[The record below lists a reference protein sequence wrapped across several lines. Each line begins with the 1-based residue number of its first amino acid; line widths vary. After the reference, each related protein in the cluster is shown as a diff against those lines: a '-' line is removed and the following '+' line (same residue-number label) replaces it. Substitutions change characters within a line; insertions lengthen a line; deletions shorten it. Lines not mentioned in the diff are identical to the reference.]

1 VHPTYV
7 ALEFRSRDEWG
18 GTGVAWNVVGDG
30 RTDPNFVIL
39 LLLSLSL
46 PLCMCRLG
54 WTDIVRD
61 YFSDAMGCW
70 WDFCLLLIID
80 LRGRW
85 LTPPV
90 AAPRSE
96 IMGSTIRR
104 IHSSVP

>member
-18 GTGVAWNVVGDG
+18 GIGVAWNAVADG
-30 RTDPNFVIL
+30 WMDPNFVIL
-39 LLLSLSL
+39 LLLPL
-46 PLCMCRLG
+46 PLCMSRLG

-61 YFSDAMGCW
+61 YVGDAMGCW
-70 WDFCLLLIID
+70 WDFCLLPIID